1 MFEFIAIVGAVQIT
15 IALLLWLFGYPS
27 LFATYLAGFRNQ
39 EPKKWYD
46 HFFNVFFWI
55 FISLAYYSFLKIAK
69 KNGFFKAKLYYGL
82 GLIGAVILFYGVI
95 LPIMEFLFY
104 EQP

>member
-1 MFEFIAIVGAVQIT
+1 VNDSWVSKGIKMFEFIAIVGAVQIT

-69 KNGFFKAKLYYGL
+69 KMDFLRPNS
-82 GLIGAVILFYGVI
+82 
-95 LPIMEFLFY
+95 IMGSV
-104 EQP
+104 

>member
-46 HFFNVFFWI
+46 HFFNVFFLI
-55 FISLAYYSFLKIAK
+55 FISVPYYSFLKIAK
-69 KNGFFKAKLYYGL
+69 KMDFLKPNS
-82 GLIGAVILFYGVI
+82 
-95 LPIMEFLFY
+95 IMGSV
-104 EQP
+104 

>member
-69 KNGFFKAKLYYGL
+69 KMDFLRPNS
-82 GLIGAVILFYGVI
+82 
-95 LPIMEFLFY
+95 IMGSV
-104 EQP
+104 